1 MTVSE
6 RRIVLADRRHIPRGG
21 RREGDAPGRFPN
33 ILVAD
38 SYDGA
43 RIPCVKYLDR
53 LGFCVDQA
61 VSGREMLDKL
71 DGVTPHVVLVEGG
84 LPFASVAEIVDRLN
98 RAAHAVPIIVM
109 TSDLGSVKPD
119 IGGHPQVSVLEKPFA
134 LSAMLAEIRRLLR
147 VHFSVSAQLPIY
159 SASA

>member
-1 MTVSE
+1 M
-6 RRIVLADRRHIPRGG
+6 DRRRIPRGG

-71 DGVTPHVVLVEGG
+71 AGAVPHLVLVESG
-84 LPFASVAEIVDRLN
+84 LPFASVPEIVDRLN
-98 RAAHAVPIIVM
+98 KTTQGVPIIVM
-109 TSDLGSVKPD
+109 TSDLGSAADRVS
-119 IGGHPQVSVLEKPFA
+119 GHPQVTVLEKPFA
-134 LSAMLAEIRRLLR
+134 LSTMLEEIRRLLR
-147 VHFSVSAQLPIY
+147 EHLSVPAQISL
-159 SASA
+159 SGASL